1 MNLYLPGLSVS
12 LFRIEDRTR
21 RGMNKDELSAIAM
34 PFRDLKGVVGT
45 LEIGAAL
52 ALVLA
57 AGDIALALDDDG
69 VISDI
74 SVSADDM
81 PDLSGWIGR
90 RWEDTVALDSRP
102 KISEMLSAPPS
113 EAPGRWRQVN
123 HPGPEGNLPIHYRL
137 VDLGEGKPRMA
148 IGRDVRAWANLQQR
162 LLQTQQSLE
171 RDYLK
176 LRQTEARF
184 RLLFDMITDPVLVID
199 SNTRRIVAA
208 NPASYRLFEAKA
220 GSLDNRDLANVIGGI
235 SRDELIARLGGATAT
250 GEHCEMDVSIR
261 EGQPPM
267 VLTAMPFR
275 QDNGRQFMIRLSS
288 GDAPFDLTGDRRP
301 MADLIERMPD
311 AFVLTD
317 SKMHILT
324 ANSAFVDLV
333 HGSSKEAITGQ
344 PLSRFIGR
352 PGIDVDLMRKQ
363 LDDHGQVRNAT
374 TIVHADDAIEEAIE
388 VSGVKTEAQGGH
400 YGFAIRTVSRRVRD
414 LPPPDRDLPRSVD
427 QLTELVGRMPLREIV
442 RESTDLIE
450 RMCIEAALAYTS
462 DNRASAAEILGLSR
476 QSLYSK
482 LHRHGLGNLIGRKD
496 ELS

>member
-1 MNLYLPGLSVS
+1 
-12 LFRIEDRTR
+12 
-21 RGMNKDELSAIAM
+21 M

-57 AGDIALALDDDG
+57 AGDIALALDANG

-81 PDLSGWIGR
+81 PDLSNWVGQ
-90 RWEDTVALDSRP
+90 RWVDTVAIDSKP
-102 KISEMLSAPPS
+102 KISEMLASSSTGSPD
-113 EAPGRWRQVN
+113 RWRQVN
-123 HPGPEGNLPIHYRL
+123 HPGPDGNLPIHYRL
-137 VDLGEGKPRMA
+137 VDLGEGNPRMA
-148 IGRDVRAWANLQQR
+148 IGRDVRAWAALQQR

-184 RLLFDMITDPVLVID
+184 RLLFDMMTDPVLVID
-199 SNTRRIVAA
+199 ASTRRITEA
-208 NPASYRLFEAKA
+208 NPASYRLFGAKP
-220 GSLDNRDLANVIGGI
+220 GSLENRDLANVIGGI
-235 SRDELIARLGGATAT
+235 SRDDLIANLGGATAT
-250 GEHCEMDVSIR
+250 GESCSMEVNMGSG
-261 EGQPPM
+261 EPPM
-267 VLTAMPFR
+267 TLTAIPFR
-275 QDNGRQFMIRLSS
+275 QDSGRLFIIRLA
-288 GDAPFDLTGDRRP
+288 APMRVADLVADRGP
-301 MADLIERMPD
+301 MQDLIERMPD

-317 SKMHILT
+317 KDMQILS
-324 ANSAFVDLV
+324 ANSAFIDLV
-333 HGSSKEAITGQ
+333 HGTSKDAITGQ
-344 PLSRFIGR
+344 PLARFIGR

-363 LDDHGQVRNAT
+363 LDDHGQMRNAT

-388 VSGVKTEAQGGH
+388 VSGVKTESGGGH
-400 YGFAIRTVSRRVRD
+400 YGFAIRTVSRRMRD
-414 LPPPDRDLPRSVD
+414 LPPVDRDLPRSVD

-496 ELS
+496 DLS

>member
-1 MNLYLPGLSVS
+1 
-12 LFRIEDRTR
+12 
-21 RGMNKDELSAIAM
+21 MNKDEPSAVAM

-57 AGDIALALDDDG
+57 AGDIALALDENG
-69 VISDI
+69 VISDV

-81 PDLSGWIGR
+81 PDLSSWIGR

-102 KISEMLSAPPS
+102 KISEMLSSPSS

-123 HPGPEGNLPIHYRL
+123 HPGPDGNLPIHYRL

-148 IGRDVRAWANLQQR
+148 IGRDVRAWASLQQR

-184 RLLFDMITDPVLVID
+184 RLLFDMIADPVLIID
-199 SNTRRIVAA
+199 ATTRRISAA
-208 NPASYRLFEAKA
+208 NPASYQLFAAKP

-235 SRDELIARLGGATAT
+235 SRDDLIAALGGATAT
-250 GEHCEMDVSIR
+250 GEHCEMEVNVG
-261 EGQPPM
+261 EGDPPM
-267 VLTAMPFR
+267 LLTAMPFR
-275 QDNGRQFMIRLSS
+275 QDNGRQFMIRLSR
-288 GDAPFDLTGDRRP
+288 GDAAVGDASGRRP
-301 MADLIERMPD
+301 MAELIERMPD

-317 SKMHILT
+317 SKMQILT

-344 PLSRFIGR
+344 PLGRFIGR

-388 VSGVKTEAQGGH
+388 VSGVKTDAQGGH

-414 LPPPDRDLPRSVD
+414 LPSADRDVPRSVD

>member
-1 MNLYLPGLSVS
+1 M
-12 LFRIEDRTR
+12 I
-21 RGMNKDELSAIAM
+21 KDEPSATPM

-57 AGDIALALDDDG
+57 AGDIALALDDNG

-74 SVSADDM
+74 SVSVDDM

-90 RWEDTVALDSRP
+90 RWEDTVALDSKP
-102 KISEMLSAPPS
+102 KISEMLASQSGGKP
-113 EAPGRWRQVN
+113 ERWRQVN
-123 HPGPEGNLPIHYRL
+123 HPGPDGNLPIHYRL
-137 VDLGEGKPRMA
+137 VDLGEGNPRMA

-199 SNTRRIVAA
+199 AGTRRIMVA
-208 NPASYRLFEAKA
+208 NPASYRLFGAKS
-220 GSLDNRDLANVIGGI
+220 GTLENRDLANVIGGI
-235 SRDELIARLGGATAT
+235 SRDDLIASLGGATAT
-250 GEHCEMDVSIR
+250 GERCEMEVCIAQD
-261 EGQPPM
+261 GPPM
-267 VLTAMPFR
+267 LLTAMPFR
-275 QDNGRQFMIRLSS
+275 QDSGRQFMIRLSQS
-288 GDAPFDLTGDRRP
+288 GGSTVADGDQRSLH
-301 MADLIERMPD
+301 DLIERMPD

-317 SKMHILT
+317 ARMEIIT

-344 PLSRFIGR
+344 PLGRFIGR

-363 LDDHGQVRNAT
+363 LDTHGQVRNAT

-388 VSGVKTEAQGGH
+388 VSGVKTDSQGGH
-400 YGFAIRTVSRRVRD
+400 YGFAIRTVSRRMRD
-414 LPPPDRDLPRSVD
+414 LPPADRDLPRSVD

-482 LHRHGLGNLIGRKD
+482 LHRHGLGNLVGRKD

>member
-1 MNLYLPGLSVS
+1 MK
-12 LFRIEDRTR
+12 
-21 RGMNKDELSAIAM
+21 KDELSATPM

-57 AGDIALALDDDG
+57 AGDIALALDSDG
-69 VISDI
+69 VISDV
-74 SVSADDM
+74 SVSVDDM
-81 PDLSGWIGR
+81 PDLSSWIGR
-90 RWEDTVALDSRP
+90 RWEDTVALDSKP
-102 KISEMLSAPPS
+102 KINEMLAS
-113 EAPGRWRQVN
+113 EPTGTPERWRQVN
-123 HPGPEGNLPIHYRL
+123 HPGPDGNLPIHYRL

-184 RLLFDMITDPVLVID
+184 RLLFDMITDPVMVID
-199 SNTRRIVAA
+199 ASNRRITAA

-220 GSLDNRDLANVIGGI
+220 GSLENRDLANVIGGI
-235 SRDELIARLGGATAT
+235 SRDDLIASLGGATAT
-250 GEHCEMDVSIR
+250 GERCEMDVSIAA
-261 EGQPPM
+261 GQPPM
-267 VLTAMPFR
+267 QLTAMPFR
-275 QDNGRQFMIRLSS
+275 QDNGRQFMIRLSQAGSSTVS
-288 GDAPFDLTGDRRP
+288 GDQRP
-301 MADLIERMPD
+301 LHELIERMPD

-317 SKMHILT
+317 GSMQIIT

-344 PLSRFIGR
+344 PLGRFIGR

-388 VSGVKTEAQGGH
+388 VSGVKTDAKGGH

-414 LPPPDRDLPRSVD
+414 LPPADRDVPRSVD

-496 ELS
+496 EIS

>member
-1 MNLYLPGLSVS
+1 
-12 LFRIEDRTR
+12 
-21 RGMNKDELSAIAM
+21 M

-57 AGDIALALDDDG
+57 AGDIALALDDNG

-81 PDLSGWIGR
+81 PDLSDWIGR
-90 RWEDTVALDSRP
+90 RWEDTVAVDSKP
-102 KISEMLSAPPS
+102 KISEMLAAPPS
-113 EAPGRWRQVN
+113 ASPDRWRQVN
-123 HPGPEGNLPIHYRL
+123 HPSPDGNLPIHYRL
-137 VDLGEGKPRMA
+137 VDLGEGNPRMA
-148 IGRDVRAWANLQQR
+148 IGRDVRAWAALQQR

-184 RLLFDMITDPVLVID
+184 RLLFDLMTDPVLVID
-199 SNTRRIVAA
+199 ASTRRITEA
-208 NPASYRLFEAKA
+208 NPASYRLFGAKP
-220 GSLDNRDLANVIGGI
+220 GSLESRDLANVIGGI
-235 SRDELIARLGGATAT
+235 SRDELIAKLGGATAT
-250 GEHCEMDVSIR
+250 GESCNMDIAM
-261 EGQPPM
+261 GDDTAPLM
-267 VLTAMPFR
+267 LTAIPFR
-275 QDNGRQFMIRLSS
+275 QDSGRMFIIRLA
-288 GDAPFDLTGDRRP
+288 APTRVADLVSDRGP
-301 MADLIERMPD
+301 MQDLIERMPD

-317 SKMHILT
+317 KDMQIVTVNT
-324 ANSAFVDLV
+324 AFIDLV
-333 HGSSKEAITGQ
+333 HGTSKDAITGQ
-344 PLSRFIGR
+344 PLARFIGR

-363 LDDHGQVRNAT
+363 LDEHGQMRNAT

-388 VSGVKTEAQGGH
+388 VSGVKTDSRGGH
-400 YGFAIRTVSRRVRD
+400 YGFAIRTVSRRMRD
-414 LPPPDRDLPRSVD
+414 LPPVDRDLPRSVD

>member
-1 MNLYLPGLSVS
+1 M
-12 LFRIEDRTR
+12 I
-21 RGMNKDELSAIAM
+21 KDEPLATPM

-57 AGDIALALDDDG
+57 AGDIALALDSDG
-69 VISDI
+69 VISDV
-74 SVSADDM
+74 SVSVDDM

-90 RWEDTVALDSRP
+90 RWEDTVALDSKP
-102 KISEMLSAPPS
+102 KINEMLAS
-113 EAPGRWRQVN
+113 EPTGVPERWRQVN
-123 HPGPEGNLPIHYRL
+123 HPGPDGNLPIHYRL
-137 VDLGEGKPRMA
+137 VDLGEGNPRMA
-148 IGRDVRAWANLQQR
+148 IGRDVRAWASLQQR

-184 RLLFDMITDPVLVID
+184 RLLFDMITDPVMVID
-199 SNTRRIVAA
+199 ASTRRITAA
-208 NPASYRLFEAKA
+208 NPASYRLFGAKA
-220 GSLDNRDLANVIGGI
+220 GSLENRDLANVIGGV
-235 SRDELIARLGGATAT
+235 SRDDLIASLGGATAT
-250 GEHCEMDVSIR
+250 GERCEMDINIT

-267 VLTAMPFR
+267 LLTAMPFR
-275 QDNGRQFMIRLSS
+275 QDNGRQFMIRLSHS
-288 GDAPFDLTGDRRP
+288 GEGAGSTSDQRP
-301 MADLIERMPD
+301 LHELIERMPD

-317 SKMHILT
+317 GEMQIIT
-324 ANSAFVDLV
+324 ANSAFIDLV

-344 PLSRFIGR
+344 PLGRFIGR

-363 LDDHGQVRNAT
+363 LDTHGQVRNAT

-388 VSGVKTEAQGGH
+388 VSGVKTDSQGGH
-400 YGFAIRTVSRRVRD
+400 YGFAIRTVSRRMRD
-414 LPPPDRDLPRSVD
+414 LPPADRDLPRSVD

-482 LHRHGLGNLIGRKD
+482 LHRHGLGNLVGRKD
-496 ELS
+496 ELG

>member
-1 MNLYLPGLSVS
+1 
-12 LFRIEDRTR
+12 
-21 RGMNKDELSAIAM
+21 MNKDEPSAAAM

-57 AGDIALALDDDG
+57 AGDIALALDENG
-69 VISDI
+69 VISDV

-102 KISEMLSAPPS
+102 KINEMLTSAPS
-113 EAPGRWRQVN
+113 EPPGRGRQVN
-123 HPGPEGNLPIHYRL
+123 HPGPDGNLPIHYRL

-148 IGRDVRAWANLQQR
+148 IGRDVRAWASLQQR

-184 RLLFDMITDPVLVID
+184 RLLFDMISDPVLVID
-199 SNTRRIVAA
+199 ATTRRTPPA
-208 NPASYRLFEAKA
+208 NPASYQLFGAKP

-235 SRDELIARLGGATAT
+235 SRDDLIAALGGATAP
-250 GEHCEMDVSIR
+250 GEHCLMEVR
-261 EGQPPM
+261 RAVGNPPIT
-267 VLTAMPFR
+267 LTAMPFR
-275 QDNGRQFMIRLSS
+275 QDSGRQFMIRLSRDNTSADDAS
-288 GDAPFDLTGDRRP
+288 GRRP
-301 MADLIERMPD
+301 MAELIERMPD

-317 SKMHILT
+317 AKMQIVT

-333 HGSSKEAITGQ
+333 HGSSKEAIAGQ
-344 PLSRFIGR
+344 PLGRFIGR

-388 VSGVKTEAQGGH
+388 VSGVKTDAQGGH

-414 LPPPDRDLPRSVD
+414 LPSADRDVPRSVD
-427 QLTELVGRMPLREIV
+427 QLTELVGRMPLRAIV
-442 RESTDLIE
+442 GESTDLIE
-450 RMCIEAALAYTS
+450 RMCIEAARAYTS

>member
-1 MNLYLPGLSVS
+1 MK
-12 LFRIEDRTR
+12 
-21 RGMNKDELSAIAM
+21 KDEPSAIPM

-52 ALVLA
+52 SLVLA
-57 AGDIALALDDDG
+57 AGDIALALDSDG
-69 VISDI
+69 VISDV
-74 SVSADDM
+74 SVSAEDM
-81 PDLSGWIGR
+81 PDLSAWIGR
-90 RWEDTVALDSRP
+90 RWEDTVALDSKP
-102 KISEMLSAPPS
+102 KINEMLTSQPS
-113 EAPGRWRQVN
+113 ETPDRWRQVN
-123 HPGPEGNLPIHYRL
+123 HPGPDGNLPIHYRL
-137 VDLGEGKPRMA
+137 VDLGEGNPRMA
-148 IGRDVRAWANLQQR
+148 IGRDVRAWASLQQR

-176 LRQTEARF
+176 LRQTEARY

-199 SNTRRIVAA
+199 ASTRRITAA
-208 NPASYRLFEAKA
+208 NPASYRLFAAKS
-220 GSLDNRDLANVIGGI
+220 GSLENRDLANVIGGI
-235 SRDELIARLGGATAT
+235 SRDDLIASLGGATAT
-250 GEHCEMDVSIR
+250 GERCEMEVSIVPG
-261 EGQPPM
+261 EPPM
-267 VLTAMPFR
+267 LLTAMPFR
-275 QDNGRQFMIRLSS
+275 QDSGRQFMIRLTRA
-288 GDAPFDLTGDRRP
+288 GDIVGADGDERP
-301 MADLIERMPD
+301 LHELIERMPD

-317 SKMHILT
+317 GAMQIIT

-344 PLSRFIGR
+344 PLGRFIGR

-363 LDDHGQVRNAT
+363 LDTHGQVRNAT

-388 VSGVKTEAQGGH
+388 VSGVKTDSQGGH
-400 YGFAIRTVSRRVRD
+400 YGFAIRTVSRRMRD
-414 LPPPDRDLPRSVD
+414 LPPADRDLPRSVD

-482 LHRHGLGNLIGRKD
+482 LHRHGLGNLVGRKD